1 MSYRKLGNLFSS
13 FLVRSIEVGNSDHMA
28 SRIIDAEYLHYRNPS
43 RNSDKVFNIFLV
55 EEDDGSYSCISEHG
69 RRGTSL
75 VRVVVCSNKSLP
87 LAERAFRQKLEAK
100 RSHRETPYWN
110 SSEGADQS
118 PFATECKAAQN
129 SANRTS
135 PPTVIAPLKKEKPA
149 ADRRSKMNGI
159 LNQGQID
166 SLEI

>member
-1 MSYRKLGNLFSS
+1 MPP
-13 FLVRSIEVGNSDHMA
+13 
-28 SRIIDAEYLHYRNPS
+28 RIIDAEYLHYCNPS

-55 EEDDGSYSCISEHG
+55 EEDDASHSCISEHG

-87 LAERAFRQKLEAK
+87 VAERAFRQKLEAK
-100 RSHRETPYWN
+100 RNHRETPYWD
-110 SSEGADQS
+110 SPDGADQS
-118 PFATECKAAQN
+118 PFVRECRAAQN

-135 PPTVIAPLKKEKPA
+135 QPIVAGALEKVKPA

>member
-1 MSYRKLGNLFSS
+1 MP
-13 FLVRSIEVGNSDHMA
+13 
-28 SRIIDAEYLHYRNPS
+28 SRIIDAEYLHYCNPA

-55 EEDDGSYSCISEHG
+55 EEDDGRHSCISEYG

-75 VRVVVCSNKSLP
+75 VRVVICSNKSLP
-87 LAERAFRQKLEAK
+87 VAERAFRQKLEAK
-100 RSHRETPYWN
+100 RNHRETPYWD
-110 SSEGADQS
+110 SPDAADQS
-118 PFATECKAAQN
+118 PFAREKQN
-129 SANRTS
+129 FVDRTS
-135 PPTVIAPLKKEKPA
+135 SPIAVGSPEKEKQG

>member
-1 MSYRKLGNLFSS
+1 MP
-13 FLVRSIEVGNSDHMA
+13 
-28 SRIIDAEYLHYRNPS
+28 SRIIDAEYLHYCNPA

-55 EEDDGSYSCISEHG
+55 EEDEGRHGCISEHG

-75 VRVVVCSNKSLP
+75 VRVVVCSNESLSV
-87 LAERAFRQKLEAK
+87 AERAFQQKLEAK
-100 RSHRETPYWN
+100 RNHRETSYWD
-110 SSEGADQS
+110 SPDGADQS
-118 PFATECKAAQN
+118 PFARETQN
-129 SANRTS
+129 LVDRTS
-135 PPTVIAPLKKEKPA
+135 SPIAVGSPEKEKQG

>member
-1 MSYRKLGNLFSS
+1 MP
-13 FLVRSIEVGNSDHMA
+13 
-28 SRIIDAEYLHYRNPS
+28 SRIIDAEYLHYCNPS

-55 EEDDGSYSCISEHG
+55 EEDDGGHSCISEYG

-75 VRVVVCSNKSLP
+75 VRVVVCSNKSRRV
-87 LAERAFRQKLEAK
+87 AERAFRQKLEAK
-100 RSHRETPYWN
+100 RNHRETPYWD
-110 SSEGADQS
+110 SPDAADQS
-118 PFATECKAAQN
+118 PFARENSSRQN
-129 SANRTS
+129 LVERTS
-135 PPTVIAPLKKEKPA
+135 SPIAVGSPEKEKQG

>member
-1 MSYRKLGNLFSS
+1 MP
-13 FLVRSIEVGNSDHMA
+13 

-55 EEDDGSYSCISEHG
+55 EDDDGSHGCISEHG
-69 RRGTSL
+69 RRGKSL

-87 LAERAFRQKLEAK
+87 IAQQAFRQKLEAK
-100 RSHRETPYWN
+100 RNHRETPYWN
-110 SSEGADQS
+110 SPEGADQS
-118 PFATECKAAQN
+118 PFARECRAAQN
-129 SANRTS
+129 SAYRTS
-135 PPTVIAPLKKEKPA
+135 QPIVAGALEKEKPA

>member
-1 MSYRKLGNLFSS
+1 MPSS
-13 FLVRSIEVGNSDHMA
+13 IIE
-28 SRIIDAEYLHYRNPS
+28 AEYLYYRNPS

-55 EEDDGSYSCISEHG
+55 EEDDGSHNCISEHG

-87 LAERAFRQKLEAK
+87 IAQRAFRQKLEAK
-100 RSHRETPYWN
+100 RNHRETPYWN
-110 SSEGADQS
+110 SPDGPDQS
-118 PFATECKAAQN
+118 PFARECRGALN
-129 SANRTS
+129 SANRIST
-135 PPTVIAPLKKEKPA
+135 PTVVAAFEKEKPA
-149 ADRRSKMNGI
+149 AYRRSKMNGI

>member
-1 MSYRKLGNLFSS
+1 MPP
-13 FLVRSIEVGNSDHMA
+13 
-28 SRIIDAEYLHYRNPS
+28 RIINAEYLHYCNPS
-43 RNSDKVFNIFLV
+43 RNSDKVFNVFLV
-55 EEDDGSYSCISEHG
+55 EEDDRSHSCVSEHG

-87 LAERAFRQKLEAK
+87 VAERAFRQKLEAK
-100 RSHRETPYWN
+100 RNHRETPYWD
-110 SSEGADQS
+110 SPDGADQS
-118 PFATECKAAQN
+118 RFARECKAVQN
-129 SANRTS
+129 SINRTS
-135 PPTVIAPLKKEKPA
+135 PPTVIRSLKKEKAA

>member
-1 MSYRKLGNLFSS
+1 MP
-13 FLVRSIEVGNSDHMA
+13 

-55 EEDDGSYSCISEHG
+55 EEDDGSHGCISEHG
-69 RRGTSL
+69 RRGKSL

-87 LAERAFRQKLEAK
+87 IAQQAFRQKLEAK
-100 RSHRETPYWN
+100 RNHRETPYWN
-110 SSEGADQS
+110 SPEGAYQS
-118 PFATECKAAQN
+118 PFARECEAAQN

-135 PPTVIAPLKKEKPA
+135 QPIVAAALEKEKPA

>member
-1 MSYRKLGNLFSS
+1 MP
-13 FLVRSIEVGNSDHMA
+13 
-28 SRIIDAEYLHYRNPS
+28 SRIIDAEYLHYCNPA

-55 EEDDGSYSCISEHG
+55 EEDDGSHSCISEHG

-87 LAERAFRQKLEAK
+87 IAERAFRQKLEAK
-100 RSHRETPYWN
+100 RNHRETPYWN
-110 SSEGADQS
+110 SPEGADQS
-118 PFATECKAAQN
+118 PFARECRAAQN
-129 SANRTS
+129 SANHTS
-135 PPTVIAPLKKEKPA
+135 QPIVAGALEKEKPA

>member
-1 MSYRKLGNLFSS
+1 MSYRKLGNL
-13 FLVRSIEVGNSDHMA
+13 LPIEAGNSDHMA

-87 LAERAFRQKLEAK
+87 VAERAFRQKLEAK
-100 RSHRETPYWN
+100 RNHRETPYWD
-110 SSEGADQS
+110 SPEGADQS
-118 PFATECKAAQN
+118 PFANEFSSRQN
-129 SANRTS
+129 FPNRTS
-135 PPTVIAPLKKEKPA
+135 SPTVAGALEKEKPA

>member
-1 MSYRKLGNLFSS
+1 MP
-13 FLVRSIEVGNSDHMA
+13 
-28 SRIIDAEYLHYRNPS
+28 SRIIEAEYLYYRNPS
-43 RNSDKVFNIFLV
+43 RNSDKVFNILLV
-55 EEDDGSYSCISEHG
+55 EENDGSHSCISEHG

-87 LAERAFRQKLEAK
+87 IAQRAFKQKLEAK
-100 RSHRETPYWN
+100 RNHRETPYWN
-110 SSEGADQS
+110 SPDGPDQS
-118 PFATECKAAQN
+118 PFARECGAALN

-135 PPTVIAPLKKEKPA
+135 TPTVAVALEKEKPA